1 MKSKILEKLYGI
13 KDRIKKFLFGKK
25 EEPKKEEPKKE
36 EKPSVVA
43 DE

>member
-1 MKSKILEKLYGI
+1 MKSKILEKFYGTI
-13 KDRIKKFLFGKK
+13 DRIKKFLFGKK